1 MNLRDLDNQYK
12 KILRES
18 GLENQLKGINNKI
31 QSLKDHLQQ
40 SINSIEIETKGRIKK
55 LPISNFSANK
65 QKIILETENK
75 KNNLK
80 SNTEKQILALKK
92 ENKDKIAKLEDTYG
106 ETLMNIKKQ
115 KEELENFDYEKIKIH
130 SKFDD
135 SEYVSQQE
143 TKIKELE
150 ETINKFNDNIR
161 IIENQKNSGS
171 KVIKLL

>member
-1 MNLRDLDNQYK
+1 
-12 KILRES
+12 
-18 GLENQLKGINNKI
+18 
-31 QSLKDHLQQ
+31 
-40 SINSIEIETKGRIKK
+40 
-55 LPISNFSANK
+55 
-65 QKIILETENK
+65 
-75 KNNLK
+75 
-80 SNTEKQILALKK
+80 
-92 ENKDKIAKLEDTYG
+92 
-106 ETLMNIKKQ
+106 MNIKKQ

-161 IIENQKNSGS
+161 IIENLKNSGS